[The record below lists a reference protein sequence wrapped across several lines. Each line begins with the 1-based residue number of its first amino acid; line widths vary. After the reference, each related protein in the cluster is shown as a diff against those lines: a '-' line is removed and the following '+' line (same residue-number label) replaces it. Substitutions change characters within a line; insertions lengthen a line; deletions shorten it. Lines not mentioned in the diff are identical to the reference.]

1 MIKIKFYNAT
11 TNEIINILPLEGWKY
26 KIEENKDFIVVVR
39 LWSDKYLNENLCVEL
54 DNAGFDY
61 EIFIE
66 EDSTYE
72 DSIRSLEKLKETI
85 ARMSESFRGID
96 FGVST
101 AEALKTLSER
111 MKEYGDH

>member
-1 MIKIKFYNAT
+1 MIKIKFYNT
-11 TNEIINILPLEGWKY
+11 TANEIINILPLEGWKY
-26 KIEENKDFIVVVR
+26 KIEENKDFIIVVR

-66 EDSTYE
+66 KDPTYE
-72 DSIRSLEKLKETI
+72 DTLEGLKETI
-85 ARMSESFRGID
+85 ARMSESFRAMD